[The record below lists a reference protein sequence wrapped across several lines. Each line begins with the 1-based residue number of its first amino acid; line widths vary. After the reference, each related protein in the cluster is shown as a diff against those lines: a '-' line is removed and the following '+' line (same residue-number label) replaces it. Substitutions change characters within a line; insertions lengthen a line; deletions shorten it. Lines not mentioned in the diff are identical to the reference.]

1 MAFDPTFG
9 LFGTV
14 TRALKLPEYRI
25 SEKLGGKTG
34 SVERAMQDM
43 TSFRPPEKQRK
54 DGGGTSGTGGTG
66 GTSNYTNLYKPTSNK
81 KTESAGDLARRLEKE
96 RKRQEAIQKKAEEEA
111 KEEAKERQVYE
122 KELQKQFPHDQKLLA
137 GCLNILRFI
146 AASLEEDPA
155 FFPLRRKI
163 INIIT
168 DNPHNEILNQQN
180 VHFSVSPTIKPPY
193 RIFFKVS
200 WSSYQYII
208 LFVIRNRDGKANL
221 YMNLFQ
227 HEGNIDVPLEE
238 NEAVTEIIKFLMTV

>member
-1 MAFDPTFG
+1 MN
-9 LFGTV
+9 
-14 TRALKLPEYRI
+14 
-25 SEKLGGKTG
+25 SEVGIRGVAITQIQK
-34 SVERAMQDM
+34 SI
-43 TSFRPPEKQRK
+43 
-54 DGGGTSGTGGTG
+54 
-66 GTSNYTNLYKPTSNK
+66 
-81 KTESAGDLARRLEKE
+81 TENAEKE